1 MKVWAWIAIGFFT
14 WCVAS
19 TYFAYDFMLEAKPTQ
34 FLNNQL
40 SVENKSNTETIKVD
54 GIDYLVVET
63 RNGVGITLKLN
74 KHNLKKLAMMV
85 SEISD
90 EMDSEKLNNIIQDK

>member
-1 MKVWAWIAIGFFT
+1 MKIWAWIAMGFFT
-14 WCVAS
+14 WCIAS

-40 SVENKSNTETIKVD
+40 SVETKSNTETIKVD
-54 GIDYLVVET
+54 GVDYLVVET

-74 KHNLKKLAMMV
+74 KHNLRKLATMV

-90 EMDSEKLNNIIQDK
+90 EMDSEKLNKIIQK

>member
-1 MKVWAWIAIGFFT
+1 MKYTKLILTLLFAVSVVFF
-14 WCVAS
+14 VS
-19 TYFAYDFMLEAKPTQ
+19 FNDEIEAKPTQ

-40 SVENKSNTETIKVD
+40 SVETKSNTETIKVD

-63 RNGVGITLKLN
+63 RNSVGITLKLN

-90 EMDSEKLNNIIQDK
+90 EVNSEKLNNIIQDK